1 MESFPLL
8 VTRDMKT
15 GRSKMTR
22 TKGHAR
28 QELSSAEAGV
38 PSLGWEGAVGTE
50 GENRA
55 RSR

>member
-15 GRSKMTR
+15 GRSKMAR